1 MYSSTEWLNVLKYSA
16 FWENTDEP
24 SLIGH
29 HWKKALKW
37 RRFMAHKKSN
47 VIHNFWDLQAKRQTI
62 LMEIEVLEKKNKLL
76 EKEQNELENR
86 IDLEQSP
93 LLQEDITKK
102 FEARANGHTRV
113 HFHEEEPF
121 ESRKSGKRGN
131 ILPDA
136 NDHNDEDEEALP
148 SEDSFASAQNL
159 DFTFG
164 QNVGTSNQKQ
174 EEAKKTHLFES
185 REYDTFNSH
194 MQYIQKQGS
203 SRYLGFYYGNTH
215 TEVDV
220 IRAYIIEGLSKN
232 LKEYPIWS
240 TDHINGRKCDV
251 RFLTVS
257 GIDVGEWEF
266 SAKATKAIGDRC
278 RSARINQ
285 SILNN
290 LMECNLDDEQDI
302 EKLKTPINVIKSVMG
317 FNFWDDTDTVKPIT
331 FIFANRGG
339 LQKNRKFCAGSLE
352 LGLRLANIWCY
363 INFNI

>member
-1 MYSSTEWLNVLKYSA
+1 
-16 FWENTDEP
+16 
-24 SLIGH
+24 
-29 HWKKALKW
+29 
-37 RRFMAHKKSN
+37 
-47 VIHNFWDLQAKRQTI
+47 
-62 LMEIEVLEKKNKLL
+62 
-76 EKEQNELENR
+76 
-86 IDLEQSP
+86 
-93 LLQEDITKK
+93 
-102 FEARANGHTRV
+102 
-113 HFHEEEPF
+113 
-121 ESRKSGKRGN
+121 
-131 ILPDA
+131 
-136 NDHNDEDEEALP
+136 
-148 SEDSFASAQNL
+148 
-159 DFTFG
+159 
-164 QNVGTSNQKQ
+164 
-174 EEAKKTHLFES
+174 
-185 REYDTFNSH
+185 

-290 LMECNLDDEQDI
+290 LMECNLDDEQVKSIRVLFFYSSPFELLTKLKDI

-339 LQKNRKFCAGSLE
+339 LQKSN
-352 LGLRLANIWCY
+352 NP
-363 INFNI
+363 